1 MKIQNVIDNDMIPI
15 YCINET
21 LEEMNDDKELK
32 NIENQLEAIPNYVKY
47 IIVAFEPIWLIN
59 NPQEQID
66 IEHLNK
72 VFEKIKTWLM
82 ERNINHAII
91 YGGGI
96 NKENLNELK
105 NINCID
111 GFIMSTSELDG
122 NSLEYIYNNI
132 N

>member
-111 GFIMSTSELDG
+111 GFIMSTSALDG

>member
-1 MKIQNVIDNDMIPI
+1 M
-15 YCINET
+15 
-21 LEEMNDDKELK
+21 
-32 NIENQLEAIPNYVKY
+32 
-47 IIVAFEPIWLIN
+47 AFEPIWLIN

-111 GFIMSTSELDG
+111 GFIMSTSALDG

-132 N
+132 KYISLLLKY